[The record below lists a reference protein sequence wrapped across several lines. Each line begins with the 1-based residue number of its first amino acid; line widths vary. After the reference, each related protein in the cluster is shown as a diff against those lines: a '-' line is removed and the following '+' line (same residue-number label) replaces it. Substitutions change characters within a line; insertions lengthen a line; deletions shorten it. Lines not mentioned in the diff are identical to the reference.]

1 MQRSSAIA
9 PPEHAGL
16 HPPRPLTRPPVVERI
31 AGWSA
36 RHRKTAVLGWL
47 FLVAAVFV
55 GGQMLPAK
63 NIQPYDA
70 GQSGQAQQTLNRLG
84 VTSPPAETVLIRA
97 RAPGRT
103 FAVDP
108 ELRQATQQVDR
119 KSVM

>member
-16 HPPRPLTRPPVVERI
+16 HPPRPRTRPPVVERI

-55 GGQMLPAK
+55 GGQMLPPRTCS
-63 NIQPYDA
+63 NM
-70 GQSGQAQQTLNRLG
+70 T
-84 VTSPPAETVLIRA
+84 PAS
-97 RAPGRT
+97 PGR
-103 FAVDP
+103 P
-108 ELRQATQQVDR
+108 
-119 KSVM
+119 SGP